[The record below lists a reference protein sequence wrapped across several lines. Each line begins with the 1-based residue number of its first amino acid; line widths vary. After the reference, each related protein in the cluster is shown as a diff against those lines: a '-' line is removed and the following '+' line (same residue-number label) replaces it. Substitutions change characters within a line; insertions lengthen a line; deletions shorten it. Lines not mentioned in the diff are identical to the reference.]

1 MIQPPSILLMGVP
14 GSGKTHSISTLLES
28 GLEVFVV
35 STEPH
40 GLEALLDACAP
51 KNGLLDRLHWSYL
64 APARPG
70 FNTQVNLA
78 KLIASSNQAALA
90 ALPPMPRADASWIKL
105 LNTFVNFHDDR
116 TGKDFGDVTT
126 WDASRALVV
135 DSLSGVSAMAM
146 DVTIG
151 DKVTANPGEWG
162 IAMRAL
168 DKFILNCTSSL
179 NCFFVMTA
187 HTEKEL
193 DELTGVAKT
202 MVSTLGKKLAP
213 TVPRFFSEV
222 ALAHSESKGDQKSF
236 YWSTNEP
243 NTVLKN
249 RALPIGSR
257 LAPSF
262 QPIVQAYRKR
272 LEQLGGKAA

>member
-1 MIQPPSILLMGVP
+1 MIQPPSTILMGVP
-14 GSGKTHSISTLLES
+14 GSGKTHSLSTLIAA
-28 GLEVFVV
+28 GLEVFVI

-40 GLEALLDACAP
+40 GLDSLIDAC
-51 KNGLLDRLHWSYL
+51 GDIDRLHFNYL
-64 APARPG
+64 PPARPG

-78 KLIASSNQAALA
+78 KLISQSNQQALA
-90 ALPPMPRADASWIKL
+90 ALAPMPRQDASWIKL
-105 LNTFVNFHDDR
+105 LSTFVNFHDQR

-151 DKVTANPGEWG
+151 DKVTASPGEWG

-179 NCFFVMTA
+179 NCFFVLTA
-187 HTEKEL
+187 HIEKEV
-193 DELTGVAKT
+193 DELTGVSKT

-213 TVPRFFSEV
+213 TIPRYFSEV
-222 ALAHSESKGDQKSF
+222 VLTTTESKGDEKSY
-236 YWSTNEP
+236 YWSTNEA
-243 NTVLKN
+243 NAVLKN
-249 RALPIGSR
+249 RALPIGSK
-257 LAPSF
+257 LQPSF
-262 QPIVQAYRKR
+262 QPIVAAYRKR